1 MMQCDFFN
9 EHFVLSR
16 DGASDKCQQLH
27 DTLGSEKQKR
37 ILEKL
42 TSTMFSNSSRYF
54 R

>member
-1 MMQCDFFN
+1 MQCDFFK

-16 DGASDKCQQLH
+16 DGASDKYQQLH